1 MKKLIDGFNLYEI
14 ILWGISVNAITVS
27 FLIFGGASILNFTAS
42 LIGVTSLIFCAK
54 GDAAGQALMIVFS
67 LLYGLISYYTKYY
80 GEMITYMGM
89 TMPMAMFSLISWIRH
104 PYKGC
109 ERQVE
114 INSIKKTEYIFL
126 CFLAILVTFIFYY
139 VLKAL
144 GTASLFFSTISVT
157 TSFCAAYLTF
167 RRCRAYA
174 LFYAMNDVVLIILWC
189 IACTQD
195 SRYISVVICFLMFL
209 VNDIYGFYSWGRMKD
224 RQKG

>member
-1 MKKLIDGFNLYEI
+1 MKKLIDGFTLYEI

-27 FLIFGGASILNFTAS
+27 FLIFGGASILNFAAS

-104 PYKGC
+104 PYKGG

-114 INSIKKTEYIFL
+114 INSIKK
-126 CFLAILVTFIFYY
+126 
-139 VLKAL
+139 
-144 GTASLFFSTISVT
+144 
-157 TSFCAAYLTF
+157 
-167 RRCRAYA
+167 
-174 LFYAMNDVVLIILWC
+174 
-189 IACTQD
+189 
-195 SRYISVVICFLMFL
+195 
-209 VNDIYGFYSWGRMKD
+209 
-224 RQKG
+224 